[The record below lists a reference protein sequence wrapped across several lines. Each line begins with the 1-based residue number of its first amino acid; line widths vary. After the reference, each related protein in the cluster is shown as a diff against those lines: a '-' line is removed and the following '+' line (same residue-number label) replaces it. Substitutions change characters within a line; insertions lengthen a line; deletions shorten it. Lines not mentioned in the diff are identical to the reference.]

1 MLEIQRYLLR
11 KTLVDLENELGIKHN
26 RHSKYPN
33 LVLLSY
39 DQIKSPT
46 YHSIVKECR
55 GIILDEDDYWK
66 VVNYPFNRF
75 YNYGQNEAEIDWSTA
90 VVQEKL
96 DGSLCSLFY
105 YRSEW
110 LVATSGKADASGI
123 VNGFNFTFA
132 DLFWKV
138 FKQLDYILPIYGY
151 STYIFELCTS
161 YNKVVVEYKEPRLVL
176 LGYRDLFSG
185 YEATYIDLQKIAK
198 DYNFE
203 IVKQYE
209 LNNLEDILDYL
220 KTTKGNELE
229 GFVVVDNNFNRIKI
243 KSEEY
248 VSLHHIRDNINTP
261 YALLDVIRKGET
273 EELLVYFKEL
283 TDEINNLSIE
293 YKNLINDIYFAWL
306 SNKDIVDR
314 KEFALR
320 VKDYKYSDCLFSLYL
335 NKVKTVEEY
344 LLSLDIR
351 KLYKWLIKF

>member
-1 MLEIQRYLLR
+1 MLEIQKYLQN

-46 YHSIVKECR
+46 YHPIVKECR
-55 GIILDEDDYWK
+55 GIILDEDDCWK

-176 LGYRDLFSG
+176 LGYRNLFSG

-248 VSLHHIRDNINTP
+248 VSLHHIRDNIN
-261 YALLDVIRKGET
+261 LDKIMIT
-273 EELLVYFKEL
+273 
-283 TDEINNLSIE
+283 
-293 YKNLINDIYFAWL
+293 
-306 SNKDIVDR
+306 
-314 KEFALR
+314 
-320 VKDYKYSDCLFSLYL
+320 VK
-335 NKVKTVEEY
+335 
-344 LLSLDIR
+344 IM
-351 KLYKWLIKF
+351 